1 MKEFLIIAGYQGSGS
16 IHTKSVEHFI
26 NEISFDF
33 ITDFIMDVT
42 NDGDKASSLIE
53 KTQLGEIHVSYLL
66 SSYFEKILPEIKI
79 LDLPYLFNDRNEA
92 YNFLKSNFFNY
103 IDDKL
108 KDKNLKLLG
117 FWDNGIRHISSKV
130 KLIKTLSDCK
140 GQIIRTTP
148 SPLHIEI
155 FSKLGFIPKP
165 LDVRDFKLAIEKNDI
180 DAQENP
186 LTNYWNFGVYK
197 KQEFISL
204 TSHIFGFC
212 LFVINDDY
220 FNKLSDL
227 NKKFLINKSKE
238 TTKFQRRLAISEDDI
253 LIKKIKSK
261 NIKIENIDKDGLED
275 FKRATIYSSGCSW
288 LSRFWRVVIICCR
301 IFGCV
306 KAYWKYRFYVG
317 LRIWDHFK

>member
-1 MKEFLIIAGYQGSGS
+1 MKENLIIAGYQGSNS
-16 IHTKSVEHFI
+16 IHTKSVEYFI
-26 NEISFDF
+26 DELSRDF

-53 KTQLGEIHVSYLL
+53 KTQQGEIHASYLL
-66 SSYFEKILPEIKI
+66 SSYFEKILPEIQI
-79 LDLPYLFNDRNEA
+79 LDLPYLFNSRNEA
-92 YNFLKSNFFNY
+92 YNSLRSDLFNY
-103 IDDKL
+103 IDKKL
-108 KDKNLKLLG
+108 KNKNLKLLG
-117 FWDNGIRHISSKV
+117 FWDNGIRHISSKI
-130 KLIKTLSDCK
+130 KLIKNLSDCK
-140 GQIIRTTP
+140 GQVIRTTP

-155 FSKLGFIPKP
+155 FRKLGFIPKP
-165 LDVRDFKLAIEKNDI
+165 LDVRDFKLAVEKNDI

-197 KQEFISL
+197 KQEFVSL

-275 FKRATIYSSGCSW
+275 FKRATNNFHENYFQTYPHMKEYI
-288 LSRFWRVVIICCR
+288 
-301 IFGCV
+301 
-306 KAYWKYRFYVG
+306 KT
-317 LRIWDHFK
+317 

>member
-1 MKEFLIIAGYQGSGS
+1 MKENLIIAGYQGSDS
-16 IHTKSVEHFI
+16 IHTKSVEYFI
-26 NEISFDF
+26 DELTSVF
-33 ITDFIMDVT
+33 ITDFIMDIT

-53 KTQLGEIHVSYLL
+53 KTQQGEIHASYLL
-66 SSYFEKILPEIKI
+66 SSYFEKILPEIQI
-79 LDLPYLFNDRNEA
+79 LDLPYLFNSRNEA
-92 YNFLKSNFFNY
+92 YNSLRSDLFNY
-103 IDDKL
+103 IDKKL
-108 KDKNLKLLG
+108 KNKNLKLLG
-117 FWDNGIRHISSKV
+117 FWDNGIRHISSKI
-130 KLIKTLSDCK
+130 KLIKNLSDCK
-140 GQIIRTTP
+140 GQVIRTTP

-155 FSKLGFIPKP
+155 FRKLGFIPKP
-165 LDVRDFKLAIEKNDI
+165 LDVRDFKLAVEKNDI

-197 KQEFISL
+197 KQEFVSL

-261 NIKIENIDKDGLED
+261 NIKIENIDKDGLEG
-275 FKRATIYSSGCSW
+275 FKRATNNFHENYFQTYPHMKEYI
-288 LSRFWRVVIICCR
+288 
-301 IFGCV
+301 
-306 KAYWKYRFYVG
+306 KT
-317 LRIWDHFK
+317 

>member
-1 MKEFLIIAGYQGSGS
+1 MKENLIIAGYQGSNS
-16 IHTKSVEHFI
+16 IHTKSVEYFI
-26 NEISFDF
+26 DELSRDF

-53 KTQLGEIHVSYLL
+53 KTQQGEIHASYLL
-66 SSYFEKILPEIKI
+66 SSYFEKILPEIQI
-79 LDLPYLFNDRNEA
+79 LDLPYLFNSRNEA
-92 YNFLKSNFFNY
+92 YNSLRSDLFNY
-103 IDDKL
+103 IDNKL
-108 KDKNLKLLG
+108 KNKNLKLLG
-117 FWDNGIRHISSKV
+117 FWDNGIRHISSKI
-130 KLIKTLSDCK
+130 KLIKNLSDCK
-140 GQIIRTTP
+140 GQVIRTTP

-155 FSKLGFIPKP
+155 FRKLGFIPKP
-165 LDVRDFKLAIEKNDI
+165 LDVRDFKLAVEKNDI

-197 KQEFISL
+197 KQEFVSL

-261 NIKIENIDKDGLED
+261 NIKIENIDKDDLEG
-275 FKRATIYSSGCSW
+275 FKRATNNFHENYFQTYPHMKEYI
-288 LSRFWRVVIICCR
+288 
-301 IFGCV
+301 
-306 KAYWKYRFYVG
+306 KT
-317 LRIWDHFK
+317 

>member
-1 MKEFLIIAGYQGSGS
+1 MKETLIIAGYQGSDS
-16 IHTKSVEHFI
+16 IHTKSVEYFI
-26 NEISFDF
+26 DELSSDF
-33 ITDFIMDVT
+33 ITNFIMDIT

-53 KTQLGEIHVSYLL
+53 KTQQGEIHASYLL
-66 SSYFEKILPEIKI
+66 SSYFEKILPEIQI
-79 LDLPYLFNDRNEA
+79 LDLPYLFNSRNEA
-92 YNFLKSNFFNY
+92 YNSLRSDLFNY
-103 IDDKL
+103 IDNKL
-108 KDKNLKLLG
+108 KNKNLKLLG
-117 FWDNGIRHISSKV
+117 FWDNGIRHISSKI
-130 KLIKTLSDCK
+130 KLIKNLSDCK
-140 GQIIRTTP
+140 GQVIRTTP

-155 FSKLGFIPKP
+155 FRKLGFIPKP
-165 LDVRDFKLAIEKNDI
+165 LDVRDFKLAVEKNDI

-197 KQEFISL
+197 KQEFVSL

-261 NIKIENIDKDGLED
+261 NIKIENIDKDGLEG
-275 FKRATIYSSGCSW
+275 FKRATNNFHENYFQTYPHMKEYI
-288 LSRFWRVVIICCR
+288 
-301 IFGCV
+301 
-306 KAYWKYRFYVG
+306 KT
-317 LRIWDHFK
+317 

>member
-1 MKEFLIIAGYQGSGS
+1 MKENLIIAGYQGSDS
-16 IHTKSVEHFI
+16 IHTKSVEYFI
-26 NEISFDF
+26 DELSSVF
-33 ITDFIMDVT
+33 ITDFIMDIT

-53 KTQLGEIHVSYLL
+53 KTQLGEIHASYLL
-66 SSYFEKILPEIKI
+66 SSYFEKILPEIQI
-79 LDLPYLFNDRNEA
+79 LDLPYLFNSRNEA
-92 YNFLKSNFFNY
+92 YNSLRSDLFNY
-103 IDDKL
+103 IDKKL
-108 KDKNLKLLG
+108 KNKNLKLLG
-117 FWDNGIRHISSKV
+117 FWDNGIRHISSKI
-130 KLIKTLSDCK
+130 KLIKNLSDCK
-140 GQIIRTTP
+140 GQVIRTTP

-155 FSKLGFIPKP
+155 FRKLGFIPKP
-165 LDVRDFKLAIEKNDI
+165 LDVRDFKLAVEKNDI

-197 KQEFISL
+197 KQEFVSL

-275 FKRATIYSSGCSW
+275 FKRATNNFHESYFHTYPHMKEYI
-288 LSRFWRVVIICCR
+288 
-301 IFGCV
+301 
-306 KAYWKYRFYVG
+306 KT
-317 LRIWDHFK
+317 

>member
-1 MKEFLIIAGYQGSGS
+1 MKQNIIIGGYQGSAS
-16 IHTKSVEHFI
+16 LHTKSIEYFI
-26 NEISFDF
+26 SKISNNFVV
-33 ITDFIMDVT
+33 DFIMDVT
-42 NDGDKASSLIE
+42 TSGDKASSLIE
-53 KTQLGEIHVSYLL
+53 KTQHEEIHVSYLL

-79 LDLPYLFNDRNEA
+79 LDLPYLFNNRNEA
-92 YNFLKSNFFNY
+92 YNSLKSDFFSY

-117 FWDNGIRHISSKV
+117 FWDNGIRHISSKI

-155 FSKLGFIPKP
+155 FKKLGFAPKP
-165 LDVRDFKLAIEKNDI
+165 LDVRDFKIAIEKNDI

-197 KQEFISL
+197 KQEFVSL

-275 FKRATIYSSGCSW
+275 FKRATNNFHESY
-288 LSRFWRVVIICCR
+288 F
-301 IFGCV
+301 
-306 KAYWKYRFYVG
+306 
-317 LRIWDHFK
+317 

>member
-1 MKEFLIIAGYQGSGS
+1 MKETLIIAGYQGSDS
-16 IHTKSVEHFI
+16 IHTKSVEYFI
-26 NEISFDF
+26 EELSSDF
-33 ITDFIMDVT
+33 ITNFIMDIT
-42 NDGDKASSLIE
+42 NHGDKASSLIE
-53 KTQLGEIHVSYLL
+53 KTQQGEIHASYLL
-66 SSYFEKILPEIKI
+66 SSYFEKILPEIQI
-79 LDLPYLFNDRNEA
+79 LDLPYLFNSRNEA
-92 YNFLKSNFFNY
+92 YNSLRSDLFNY
-103 IDDKL
+103 IDNKL
-108 KDKNLKLLG
+108 KNKKLKLLG
-117 FWDNGIRHISSKV
+117 FWDNGIRHISSKI
-130 KLIKTLSDCK
+130 KLIKNLSDCK
-140 GQIIRTTP
+140 GQVIRTTP

-155 FSKLGFIPKP
+155 FRKLGFIPKP
-165 LDVRDFKLAIEKNDI
+165 LDVRDFKLAVEKNDI

-197 KQEFISL
+197 KQEFVSL

-275 FKRATIYSSGCSW
+275 FKRATNNFHENYFQIYPHMKEY
-288 LSRFWRVVIICCR
+288 I
-301 IFGCV
+301 
-306 KAYWKYRFYVG
+306 KT
-317 LRIWDHFK
+317 

>member
-1 MKEFLIIAGYQGSGS
+1 LKENLIIAGYQGSDS
-16 IHTKSVEHFI
+16 IHTKSVEYFI
-26 NEISFDF
+26 DELSSDF
-33 ITDFIMDVT
+33 ITNFIMDIT

-53 KTQLGEIHVSYLL
+53 KTQQGEIHASYLL
-66 SSYFEKILPEIKI
+66 SSYFEKILPEIQI
-79 LDLPYLFNDRNEA
+79 LDLPYLFNSRNEA
-92 YNFLKSNFFNY
+92 YNSLRSDLFNY
-103 IDDKL
+103 IDNKL
-108 KDKNLKLLG
+108 KNKNLKLLG
-117 FWDNGIRHISSKV
+117 FWDNGIRHISSKI
-130 KLIKTLSDCK
+130 KLIKNLSDCK
-140 GQIIRTTP
+140 GQVIRTTP

-155 FSKLGFIPKP
+155 FRKLGFIPKP

-197 KQEFISL
+197 KQEFVSL

-275 FKRATIYSSGCSW
+275 FKRATNNFHENYFQTYPHM
-288 LSRFWRVVIICCR
+288 R
-301 IFGCV
+301 
-306 KAYWKYRFYVG
+306 KY
-317 LRIWDHFK
+317 IKT

>member
-1 MKEFLIIAGYQGSGS
+1 MKENLIIAGYQGSDS
-16 IHTKSVEHFI
+16 IHTKSVEYFI
-26 NEISFDF
+26 DELSSDF
-33 ITDFIMDVT
+33 ITNFIMDIT

-53 KTQLGEIHVSYLL
+53 KTQQGEIHASYLL
-66 SSYFEKILPEIKI
+66 SSYFEKILPEIQI
-79 LDLPYLFNDRNEA
+79 LDLPYLFNSRNEA
-92 YNFLKSNFFNY
+92 YNSLRSDLFNY
-103 IDDKL
+103 INKKL
-108 KDKNLKLLG
+108 KNKNLKLLG
-117 FWDNGIRHISSKV
+117 FWDNGIRHISSKI
-130 KLIKTLSDCK
+130 KLIKNLSDCK
-140 GQIIRTTP
+140 GQVIRTTP

-155 FSKLGFIPKP
+155 FRKLGFIPKP
-165 LDVRDFKLAIEKNDI
+165 LDVRDFKLAVEKNDI

-197 KQEFISL
+197 KQEFVSL

-275 FKRATIYSSGCSW
+275 FKRATNNFHENYFQTYPHMKEYI
-288 LSRFWRVVIICCR
+288 
-301 IFGCV
+301 
-306 KAYWKYRFYVG
+306 KT
-317 LRIWDHFK
+317 